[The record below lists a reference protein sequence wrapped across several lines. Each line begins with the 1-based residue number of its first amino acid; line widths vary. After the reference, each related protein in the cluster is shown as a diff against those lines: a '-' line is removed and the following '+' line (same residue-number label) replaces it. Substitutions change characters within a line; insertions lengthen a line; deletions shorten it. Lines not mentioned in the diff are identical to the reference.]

1 MTSTHRAARRGAWRW
16 LSDAWYRLLCFLLV
30 VSLAALIIPVSLQIF
45 SRHTAL
51 IPAYIWTEEM
61 ARLMF
66 VWVIMI
72 GAMVGMRDR
81 LHFTVDIWPTMSPR
95 GQAWLELG
103 AGLFTLGFA
112 LIFIWAGW
120 EFTEFAIYRI
130 SELAELPLWIIHM
143 AWPIL
148 GVTWTAFHGEH
159 MVRMARIAFG
169 IDPPPTPGAPTAPAA
184 DQTAAGGQ
192 GA

>member
-1 MTSTHRAARRGAWRW
+1 MTSTHRAARRGAWRL

-30 VSLAALIIPVSLQIF
+30 VALAALIIPVSLQIF
-45 SRHTAL
+45 SRHTEL

-81 LHFTVDIWPTMSPR
+81 LHFTVDIWPTLSPR
-95 GQAWLELG
+95 GNAWLELG
-103 AGLFTLGFA
+103 SGLFTLGFA
-112 LIFIWAGW
+112 LVFVWAGW

-130 SELAELPLWIIHM
+130 SELAELPLWTIHV
-143 AWPIL
+143 AWPVM
-148 GVTWTAFHGEH
+148 GVTWVMFHGEH
-159 MVRMARIAFG
+159 MVRMARLALG
-169 IDPPPTPGAPTAPAA
+169 IDPATPSGPPASPSPS
-184 DQTAAGGQ
+184 GQ
-192 GA
+192 GV

>member
-1 MTSTHRAARRGAWRW
+1 MTSPHRATRRGAWRL

-30 VSLAALIIPVSLQIF
+30 VALAALIIPVSLQIF
-45 SRHTAL
+45 SRHTEL

-81 LHFTVDIWPTMSPR
+81 LHFTVDIWPTLSPR
-95 GQAWLELG
+95 GNAWLELG
-103 AGLFTLGFA
+103 SGLFTLAFA
-112 LIFIWAGW
+112 LVFVWAGW
-120 EFTEFAIYRI
+120 EFAIYRI
-130 SELAELPLWIIHM
+130 SELAELPLWTIHV
-143 AWPIL
+143 AWPVL
-148 GVTWTAFHGEH
+148 GVTWVMFHGEH
-159 MVRMARIAFG
+159 MVRMARLAFG
-169 IDPPPTPGAPTAPAA
+169 IDPAPSPEQHARPSASE
-184 DQTAAGGQ
+184 Q

>member
-1 MTSTHRAARRGAWRW
+1 MTSQDRAARRGAWRVI
-16 LSDAWYRLLCFLLV
+16 SDAWYRVLCFLLV
-30 VSLAALIIPVSLQIF
+30 VSLAALIVPVSLQIF
-45 SRHTAL
+45 SRHTSL

-95 GQAWLELG
+95 ANAWLELG
-103 AGLFTLGFA
+103 SGLFTLGFA

-130 SELAELPLWIIHM
+130 SELAELPLWVIHV
-143 AWPIL
+143 AWPVL
-148 GVTWTAFHGEH
+148 GVTWTIFHGEH
-159 MVRMARIAFG
+159 MLRMARLALGF
-169 IDPPPTPGAPTAPAA
+169 DEPPPPPPEEPAA
-184 DQTAAGGQ
+184 GHATTSRQ